1 MDVPSRVE
9 HSTSSYALH
18 FDPVMSSSE
27 EPALFMENTE
37 YTDVFPCLR
46 LSPSTDS
53 RKIRYLLNAQSLLR
67 LARQRSKANRNTG
80 HKAKL
85 VPCAG
90 SLVPGTVVV
99 VAAALAVVVIV
110 VIVVVVIV
118 IVLVVVINVIYYCYY
133 HYV

>member
-1 MDVPSRVE
+1 MDVPLRAE

-37 YTDVFPCLR
+37 YTDFFPCLR

-53 RKIRYLLNAQSLLR
+53 PKIRYLFNAQSLLR
-67 LARQRSKANRNTG
+67 LARQRSKANRSTG

-90 SLVPGTVVV
+90 SLVPSTV
-99 VAAALAVVVIV
+99 VAAAAVAAVVIV
-110 VIVVVVIV
+110 IILVVVIV
-118 IVLVVVINVIYYCYY
+118 IVLVVIKVIYYCYY